1 LEAHALK
8 RTAFA
13 VLSMSVVNPSLT
25 GPSRN
30 ISHTVR
36 LAPYLVETLCELTRA
51 VRDKTH
57 AQTEVSGLLFGT
69 ADEELTIVEALR
81 TFEDT
86 GPRSDLAR
94 RERLDKAFDSAMAL
108 ADEDTELAACRLV
121 GWFSLRSSSGL
132 LSSDVEFHNRHFK
145 QADDLALV
153 VWREADTQVI
163 AELYARTENRML
175 SGSDY
180 RWSSVR
186 LSTELRRVSEPI
198 DLAMRA
204 KVTADSYLRAYRGP
218 EENEKQDDWKKIASS
233 AKRTM
238 LSLIPRRMRGEGYS
252 ITGGAAAQSYA
263 RQLSD
268 TGTIFRRTEGYPE
281 PLTRSTSTAA
291 EPSRVRDVSRM
302 LEPSRAPEPFR
313 AMRYPEGEVSGL
325 PMVIN
330 TPKRR
335 AGVPW
340 LSTALVFVTFSA
352 ITFAVLA
359 VKGTQSGN
367 GKLAQ
372 IMRVIF
378 PSGDLGLHV
387 ETQGD
392 RLLLS
397 WNRRNAAVAAAA
409 DGVLQIFDGTQHRE
423 VRLDGG
429 QVADGSVLYKPVSP
443 DVTFRLEVHGTDRS
457 SAMGSMRVL
466 DATATGRETP
476 VLDLTGSP
484 AAPARTA
491 AAGPPNPIPVPET
504 GQSAAQRVAD
514 KPAAPKNAEPGQV
527 VIYRHPNSTPLTP
540 APVHTIPANSGQ
552 TPSQTAAKQTTGSGT
567 LPVQQPPVDA
577 KANASKPDGASDATP
592 AGNPQLN
599 VAAQPP
605 PHLVPARPDSQRDT
619 QRDTQR
625 QTPAASSLQPPAAGS
640 TINGWDPSV
649 TETPRPTT
657 APETTTPAPTPAA
670 SLDTKPPAF
679 GPPKP
684 LLQVMPNTRS
694 LAPGLITQVTRVE
707 VGVRIDNAGRVMSAH
722 VLNES
727 GNSKAALSQAAV
739 AAARQWTF
747 QPATLQGEK
756 VESEHTIVFEFR
768 PENQ

>member
-1 LEAHALK
+1 
-8 RTAFA
+8 
-13 VLSMSVVNPSLT
+13 MSVVNPSLT
-25 GPSRN
+25 SPSRN

-57 AQTEVSGLLFGT
+57 AQTEVSGLLFGN

-94 RERLDKAFDSAMAL
+94 RERLDKAFDSAMSQ
-108 ADEDTELAACRLV
+108 ADEDAELAECRLV

-204 KVTADSYLRAYRGP
+204 KVTADSYLRAYRDP
-218 EENEKQDDWKKIASS
+218 EENEKREDWKKIASS

-238 LSLIPRRMRGEGYS
+238 LSLIPRRMRGEGPS
-252 ITGGAAAQSYA
+252 ITGGDAVRSYA
-263 RQLSD
+263 RQSLD
-268 TGTIFRRTEGYPE
+268 TGTIFRRTEGYPDA
-281 PLTRSTSTAA
+281 LTRSTSAGA
-291 EPSRVRDVSRM
+291 EPARVRDVSRL
-302 LEPSRAPEPFR
+302 LEPSRAAEPFR

-330 TPKRR
+330 TAKRR
-335 AGVPW
+335 TGVPW

-397 WNRRNAAVAAAA
+397 WNRRNAAVASAA
-409 DGVLQIFDGTQHRE
+409 DGVLQIFDGKQHRE

-429 QVADGSVLYKPVSP
+429 QVADGSVLYKPLSP
-443 DVTFRLEVHGTDRS
+443 DVTFRLEVHGTDQS

-476 VLDLTGSP
+476 VLDLTSSS
-484 AAPARTA
+484 AAPK
-491 AAGPPNPIPVPET
+491 PVPET
-504 GQSAAQRVAD
+504 AQPRAD
-514 KPAAPKNAEPGQV
+514 KTAAAKNAEPKNVEPGQA
-527 VIYRHPNSTPLTP
+527 VIYKNPNTTPVIP
-540 APVHTIPANSGQ
+540 VPVHTSPASTGQ
-552 TPSQTAAKQTTGSGT
+552 TPGGVSSS
-567 LPVQQPPVDA
+567 QPPVDT
-577 KANASKPDGASDATP
+577 KADAPKSERVPDTGPAAATP
-592 AGNPQLN
+592 QQNA
-599 VAAQPP
+599 AAQPP
-605 PHLVPARPDSQRDT
+605 RPVS
-619 QRDTQR
+619 
-625 QTPAASSLQPPAAGS
+625 PQPPGAGS
-640 TINGWDPSV
+640 TINGWDSS
-649 TETPRPTT
+649 
-657 APETTTPAPTPAA
+657 APETTTPIPAA
-670 SLDTKPPAF
+670 AVENRPPAF

-707 VGVRIDNAGRVMSAH
+707 VSVRIDNTGHVMSAH
-722 VLNES
+722 VLNDN
-727 GNSKAALSQAAV
+727 GNTKSALSQAAV
-739 AAARQWTF
+739 SAARQWTF
-747 QPATLQGEK
+747 QPATLQGDK

-768 PENQ
+768 PENQQ

>member
-1 LEAHALK
+1 
-8 RTAFA
+8 
-13 VLSMSVVNPSLT
+13 MSVVNPSLT

-36 LAPYLVETLCELTRA
+36 LAPYLVETLCELIRA

-69 ADEELTIVEALR
+69 ADEDLTIVEALK

-86 GPRSDLAR
+86 GPRSDFAR
-94 RERLDKAFDSAMAL
+94 RERLDKAFDRATSL
-108 ADEDTELAACRLV
+108 AAEDAELAACRLV

-145 QADDLALV
+145 QSDDLALV

-163 AELYARTENRML
+163 AELYARTEDRML
-175 SGSDY
+175 SGNDY

-204 KVTADSYLRAYRGP
+204 KVSSDSYLRAYRGP
-218 EENEKQDDWKKIASS
+218 EENEKREDWKKITSS
-233 AKRTM
+233 AKRTV

-252 ITGGAAAQSYA
+252 ITGGDLDA
-263 RQLSD
+263 
-268 TGTIFRRTEGYPE
+268 GTILRRTEGYGE
-281 PLTRSTSTAA
+281 ALTRSTAGPETG
-291 EPSRVRDVSRM
+291 RVRDVSRM
-302 LEPSRAPEPFR
+302 LEPGGAAEPFR
-313 AMRYPEGEVSGL
+313 AVRYPDDEVSGL

-330 TPKRR
+330 TTRR
-335 AGVPW
+335 RSGVPW

-392 RLLLS
+392 RLLLT
-397 WNRRNAAVAAAA
+397 WNRRNPAVASAA
-409 DGVLQIFDGTQHRE
+409 GGTLQIFDGTQHRE

-429 QVADGSVLYKPVSP
+429 QVSDGSVLYKPLSP
-443 DVTFRLEVHGTDRS
+443 DVTFRLEVHGAGQS

-466 DATATGRETP
+466 DATATGRQTKI
-476 VLDLTGSP
+476 LDLTASP
-484 AAPARTA
+484 TS
-491 AAGPPNPIPVPET
+491 VPET
-504 GQSAAQRVAD
+504 ALPASD
-514 KPAAPKNAEPGQV
+514 KTAPLKNTEPGQAA
-527 VIYRHPNSTPLTP
+527 IHRNPNSTPLMPVPVRP
-540 APVHTIPANSGQ
+540 AAANSGQ
-552 TPSQTAAKQTTGSGT
+552 TPNQNAARQHPPAAGA

-577 KANASKPDGASDATP
+577 DANDSKSERVPEGS
-592 AGNPQLN
+592 PQQN
-599 VAAQPP
+599 AAAQPP
-605 PHLVPARPDSQRDT
+605 PHPV
-619 QRDTQR
+619 
-625 QTPAASSLQPPAAGS
+625 ASQPPGAGS
-640 TINGWDPSV
+640 TINGWAPSV
-649 TETPRPTT
+649 AETPRPT
-657 APETTTPAPTPAA
+657 ASPDTTTPVPAA
-670 SLDTKPPAF
+670 ALDVKPPAF

-707 VGVRIDNAGRVMSAH
+707 VAVRIDNTGRVVSAH

-727 GNSKAALSQAAV
+727 GNTKGALSQAAV
-739 AAARQWTF
+739 NAARQWTF

>member
-8 RTAFA
+8 RTVFA

-94 RERLDKAFDSAMAL
+94 RERLDKVFDSAMAL
-108 ADEDTELAACRLV
+108 ADEDAELAACRLV

-204 KVTADSYLRAYRGP
+204 KVTADSYLRAYQSQ
-218 EENEKQDDWKKIASS
+218 EENQKHWKKIASS

-238 LSLIPRRMRGEGYS
+238 LSLIPRRMRGEAYS
-252 ITGGAAAQSYA
+252 ITGGAAVQSYA
-263 RQLSD
+263 RQSSD

-281 PLTRSTSTAA
+281 PLTRYTTTAA
-291 EPSRVRDVSRM
+291 ETSRVRDVSRP
-302 LEPSRAPEPFR
+302 LEPSRVPEPFR

-340 LSTALVFVTFSA
+340 FSTALVFVTFSA

-397 WNRRNAAVAAAA
+397 WNRRNAAVASAAG
-409 DGVLQIFDGTQHRE
+409 GVLQIFDGTQHRE

-429 QVADGSVLYKPVSP
+429 QVVDGSVLYKPVSP
-443 DVTFRLEVHGTDRS
+443 DVTFRLEVHGTDKS

-476 VLDLTGSP
+476 VPELTGSP
-484 AAPARTA
+484 TAPARTTTS
-491 AAGPPNPIPVPET
+491 GPPNPIPVPET
-504 GQSAAQRVAD
+504 AQRVVD

-527 VIYRHPNSTPLTP
+527 VIYRHPNSTPVAP

-552 TPSQTAAKQTTGSGT
+552 TPTQTVARQTTGSGA

-577 KANASKPDGASDATP
+577 KANASESDRPPDVAA
-592 AGNPQLN
+592 AGSPQLN
-599 VAAQPP
+599 TAAQPP
-605 PHLVPARPDSQRDT
+605 PHSVPPHPDT
-619 QRDTQR
+619 QWDTQR
-625 QTPAASSLQPPAAGS
+625 QTPAASSLQPPVAGS

-649 TETPRPTT
+649 PETPRPTA
-657 APETTTPAPTPAA
+657 APETNKPAPTPAA
-670 SLDTKPPAF
+670 SLGAKPPAF

-707 VGVRIDNAGRVMSAH
+707 VAVRIDNAGRVISAH

>member
-1 LEAHALK
+1 MR
-8 RTAFA
+8 RTSA
-13 VLSMSVVNPSLT
+13 VLSMSVVNSSLT

-94 RERLDKAFDSAMAL
+94 RERLDKAFDSAMSL
-108 ADEDTELAACRLV
+108 ADEDAELAACRLV

-218 EENEKQDDWKKIASS
+218 EENDKHEEWKKIASS
-233 AKRTM
+233 AKRTV
-238 LSLIPRRMRGEGYS
+238 LALIPRRLRGEGGYS
-252 ITGGAAAQSYA
+252 ITGGDPVQSYN
-263 RQLSD
+263 RQSPNSAAMD
-268 TGTIFRRTEGYPE
+268 TGTIFRRGDAYPE
-281 PLTRSTSTAA
+281 AMTRSTAGA
-291 EPSRVRDVSRM
+291 EPSRVRDVSRL
-302 LEPSRAPEPFR
+302 LEPSRSAEPFR
-313 AMRYPEGEVSGL
+313 AARYPEGEVSGL

-335 AGVPW
+335 TGVPW

-359 VKGTQSGN
+359 VKGTQSSN

-397 WNRRNAAVAAAA
+397 WNRRNAAVASAT

-429 QVADGSVLYKPVSP
+429 QVADGSVLYKAVSP
-443 DVTFRLEVHGTDRS
+443 DVTFRLEVHGADQT

-466 DATATGRETP
+466 DATASGRETS
-476 VLDLTGSP
+476 VLDLTNSP
-484 AAPARTA
+484 APPAHA
-491 AAGPPNPIPVPET
+491 AATGPTNPIPVPEP
-504 GQSAAQRVAD
+504 AQ
-514 KPAAPKNAEPGQV
+514 PAVGKTAGTRSAEPGQV
-527 VIYRHPNSTPLTP
+527 AIYRNPSSPP
-540 APVHTIPANSGQ
+540 AATVPIRTN
-552 TPSQTAAKQTTGSGT
+552 PSQTSAQNAPRQTAGAGA
-567 LPVQQPPVDA
+567 LPVQQPPVDVKKSEKTPEA
-577 KANASKPDGASDATP
+577 AP
-592 AGNPQLN
+592 AGSPQQN
-599 VAAQPP
+599 AAVQPP
-605 PHLVPARPDSQRDT
+605 P
-619 QRDTQR
+619 R
-625 QTPAASSLQPPAAGS
+625 QTPSPTSSQPPATGS
-640 TINGWDPSV
+640 TINGWDSSTPL
-649 TETPRPTT
+649 TPRPTT
-657 APETTTPAPTPAA
+657 PETTTPTPAA
-670 SLDTKPPAF
+670 AVETRPPVF

-694 LAPGLITQVTRVE
+694 LAPGVITQVTRVE
-707 VGVRIDNAGRVMSAH
+707 VAVRIDNTGRVMSAH
-722 VLNES
+722 TLNEN
-727 GNSKAALSQAAV
+727 GNSKPALSQAAV

-768 PENQ
+768 PESQ

>member
-1 LEAHALK
+1 MK
-8 RTAFA
+8 RTSA
-13 VLSMSVVNPSLT
+13 VLSMSVVNSSLT

-94 RERLDKAFDSAMAL
+94 RERLDKAFDSAMSL
-108 ADEDTELAACRLV
+108 ADEDAELAACRLV

-218 EENEKQDDWKKIASS
+218 EENDKHEEWKKIASS
-233 AKRTM
+233 AKRTV
-238 LSLIPRRMRGEGYS
+238 LALIPRRMRGEGGGYS
-252 ITGGAAAQSYA
+252 ITGGDPARPYA
-263 RQLSD
+263 RPSPNSLTPNSGTMD
-268 TGTIFRRTEGYPE
+268 TGTIFRRGDAYPE
-281 PLTRSTSTAA
+281 TLPRSTAGA
-291 EPSRVRDVSRM
+291 EPSRVRDVSRL
-302 LEPSRAPEPFR
+302 LEPSRSVEPFR
-313 AMRYPEGEVSGL
+313 AARYPEGEVSGL

-335 AGVPW
+335 TGVPW

-359 VKGTQSGN
+359 VKGTQTGN
-367 GKLAQ
+367 GKLSQ

-397 WNRRNAAVAAAA
+397 WNRRNAAVASAT

-429 QVADGSVLYKPVSP
+429 QVADGSVLYKAVSP
-443 DVTFRLEVHGTDRS
+443 DVTFRLEVHGADQT

-466 DATATGRETP
+466 DATASGRETS
-476 VLDLTGSP
+476 VLDLTNSP
-484 AAPARTA
+484 APPARA
-491 AAGPPNPIPVPET
+491 AATGPPDPIPVPET
-504 GQSAAQRVAD
+504 AQSAAGKTAGT
-514 KPAAPKNAEPGQV
+514 KSAEPGQV
-527 VIYRHPNSTPLTP
+527 AIYRNLSSTP
-540 APVHTIPANSGQ
+540 APVHTVPANTGQ
-552 TPSQTAAKQTTGSGT
+552 TAGQNAPRQTAGAGT
-567 LPVQQPPVDA
+567 LPVQQPPVDV
-577 KANASKPDGASDATP
+577 KKSEKTPETVP
-592 AGNPQLN
+592 AGSPQQS
-599 VAAQPP
+599 AAVQPP
-605 PHLVPARPDSQRDT
+605 
-619 QRDTQR
+619 QR
-625 QTPAASSLQPPAAGS
+625 QTPGAASSQPPLAGS
-640 TINGWDPSV
+640 TINGWDSSAPV
-649 TETPRPTT
+649 TPRPTASPDAT
-657 APETTTPAPTPAA
+657 APIPTPAA
-670 SLDTKPPAF
+670 ALDTKPPVF

-694 LAPGLITQVTRVE
+694 LTPGVITQITRVE
-707 VGVRIDNAGRVMSAH
+707 VAVRIDNTGRVMSAH
-722 VLNES
+722 ALNEN
-727 GNSKAALSQAAV
+727 GNSKPALSQAAV

>member
-1 LEAHALK
+1 
-8 RTAFA
+8 
-13 VLSMSVVNPSLT
+13 MSVVNPSLT
-25 GPSRN
+25 GPSRK

-69 ADEELTIVEALR
+69 ADEDLTTIEALR
-81 TFEDT
+81 TFEDS

-94 RERLDKAFDSAMAL
+94 RERMDKAFDSAMSL
-108 ADEDTELAACRLV
+108 ADEDPELAACRLV

-145 QADDLALV
+145 QPDDLALV

-163 AELYARTENRML
+163 AELYAKTENKML

-204 KVTADSYLRAYRGP
+204 KVTADSYLRAYRGQ
-218 EENEKQDDWKKIASS
+218 EENDKREEWKKITSS
-233 AKRTM
+233 AKRTV
-238 LSLIPRRMRGEGYS
+238 LSLIPRRMRGEDYS
-252 ITGGAAAQSYA
+252 LTGGDSARFSA
-263 RQLSD
+263 RQSPD
-268 TGTIFRRTEGYPE
+268 IFRRTEGYGE
-281 PLTRSTSTAA
+281 TMMRSTTAGA
-291 EPSRVRDVSRM
+291 ETGRVRDVSRM
-302 LEPSRAPEPFR
+302 LEPGRAAEPFR
-313 AMRYPEGEVSGL
+313 AVRYPDGEVSGL

-330 TPKRR
+330 TTRR
-335 AGVPW
+335 RSGVPW

-359 VKGTQSGN
+359 VKGTESGN

-397 WNRRNAAVAAAA
+397 WNRRNPAVASAA
-409 DGVLQIFDGTQHRE
+409 GGILQIFDGTQHRE

-429 QVADGSVLYKPVSP
+429 QVADGSVLYKPLSP
-443 DVTFRLEVHGTDRS
+443 DVTFRLEVRGAGQS

-466 DATATGRETP
+466 DATAAGRETKI
-476 VLDLTGSP
+476 LDLTASP
-484 AAPARTA
+484 ATPARTPA
-491 AAGPPNPIPVPET
+491 TGPPDPIPVPET
-504 GQSAAQRVAD
+504 VQPPAQRAGQPASDKAAQS
-514 KPAAPKNAEPGQV
+514 KNAAPGQTA
-527 VIYRHPNSTPLTP
+527 IYRNPNSTPL
-540 APVHTIPANSGQ
+540 APVPVRAAPVNSGQ
-552 TPSQTAAKQTTGSGT
+552 TASQNAARQPAGAAAI
-567 LPVQQPPVDA
+567 PVQQPPLDA
-577 KANASKPDGASDATP
+577 KANASKSERVPDAS
-592 AGNPQLN
+592 PQQN
-599 VAAQPP
+599 AAAQPP
-605 PHLVPARPDSQRDT
+605 PHPV
-619 QRDTQR
+619 
-625 QTPAASSLQPPAAGS
+625 SLQPPGAGS
-640 TINGWDPSV
+640 TINGWDTSAPA
-649 TETPRPTT
+649 TPRPTASPDTT
-657 APETTTPAPTPAA
+657 APAA
-670 SLDTKPPAF
+670 ALDARPPAF

-707 VGVRIDNAGRVMSAH
+707 VAVRIDNTGRVVSAH

-727 GNSKAALSQAAV
+727 ANTKGALSQAAV
-739 AAARQWTF
+739 NAARQWTF

>member
-1 LEAHALK
+1 
-8 RTAFA
+8 
-13 VLSMSVVNPSLT
+13 M
-25 GPSRN
+25 
-30 ISHTVR
+30 
-36 LAPYLVETLCELTRA
+36 TRA

-94 RERLDKAFDSAMAL
+94 RERLDKAFDSAMSL
-108 ADEDTELAACRLV
+108 ADEDAELAACRLV

-145 QADDLALV
+145 EADDLALV

-163 AELYARTENRML
+163 AELYARTESRML

-204 KVTADSYLRAYRGP
+204 KVTVDSYLRAYRGP
-218 EENEKQDDWKKIASS
+218 EENEKHEDWKRMASS

-252 ITGGAAAQSYA
+252 ITGGDAVRSYA
-263 RQLSD
+263 RQSSD
-268 TGTIFRRTEGYPE
+268 TGTIFRRTAGPSAGQSDGYPE
-281 PLTRSTSTAA
+281 TVARPTSAGPET
-291 EPSRVRDVSRM
+291 SRVRDVSRL
-302 LEPSRAPEPFR
+302 LEPSRAAEPFR

-335 AGVPW
+335 TGVPW

-397 WNRRNAAVAAAA
+397 WNRRNAAVASAAN
-409 DGVLQIFDGTQHRE
+409 GVLQIFDGTQHRE

-429 QVADGSVLYKPVSP
+429 QVADGSV
-443 DVTFRLEVHGTDRS
+443 
-457 SAMGSMRVL
+457 
-466 DATATGRETP
+466 
-476 VLDLTGSP
+476 
-484 AAPARTA
+484 
-491 AAGPPNPIPVPET
+491 
-504 GQSAAQRVAD
+504 
-514 KPAAPKNAEPGQV
+514 
-527 VIYRHPNSTPLTP
+527 
-540 APVHTIPANSGQ
+540 
-552 TPSQTAAKQTTGSGT
+552 
-567 LPVQQPPVDA
+567 
-577 KANASKPDGASDATP
+577 
-592 AGNPQLN
+592 
-599 VAAQPP
+599 
-605 PHLVPARPDSQRDT
+605 
-619 QRDTQR
+619 
-625 QTPAASSLQPPAAGS
+625 
-640 TINGWDPSV
+640 
-649 TETPRPTT
+649 
-657 APETTTPAPTPAA
+657 
-670 SLDTKPPAF
+670 
-679 GPPKP
+679 
-684 LLQVMPNTRS
+684 
-694 LAPGLITQVTRVE
+694 
-707 VGVRIDNAGRVMSAH
+707 
-722 VLNES
+722 
-727 GNSKAALSQAAV
+727 
-739 AAARQWTF
+739 
-747 QPATLQGEK
+747 
-756 VESEHTIVFEFR
+756 
-768 PENQ
+768 

>member
-1 LEAHALK
+1 
-8 RTAFA
+8 
-13 VLSMSVVNPSLT
+13 MSVVNPSLT

-36 LAPYLVETLCELTRA
+36 LAPYLVETLCELARA

-81 TFEDT
+81 TFEDS

-94 RERLDKAFDSAMAL
+94 RERLDKAFESAVSRAEEDS
-108 ADEDTELAACRLV
+108 ELTACRLV

-132 LSSDVEFHNRHFK
+132 LSSDVEFHNRHFT

-153 VWREADTQVI
+153 VWREADTQLI
-163 AELYARTENRML
+163 AELYARTESRLL

-204 KVTADSYLRAYRGP
+204 KVTADSYLRAYRDP
-218 EENEKQDDWKKIASS
+218 EENEKREDWKKIASS

-238 LSLIPRRMRGEGYS
+238 LSLIPKRMRNEGYS
-252 ITGGAAAQSYA
+252 ITGGDAVRPYA
-263 RQLSD
+263 RQSSAGSAGSMD
-268 TGTIFRRTEGYPE
+268 TGTIFRRTDDVYTDRYPAAPTRPAAVAAESARARDMSRLLE
-281 PLTRSTSTAA
+281 PGRAA
-291 EPSRVRDVSRM
+291 EPYRP
-302 LEPSRAPEPFR
+302 L
-313 AMRYPEGEVSGL
+313 RYPDAEVSGL

-330 TPKRR
+330 PPKRR
-335 AGVPW
+335 SGVPW
-340 LSTALVFVTFSA
+340 LSTALVFVTCSA

-359 VKGTQSGN
+359 VKGTETGN

-372 IMRVIF
+372 IMHVIF

-387 ETQGD
+387 ESQGD

-397 WNRRNAAVAAAA
+397 WNRRNAAVASAS

-429 QVADGSVLYKPVSP
+429 QVADGSVLYKPMSQ
-443 DVTFRLEVHGTDRS
+443 DVTFRLEVHGAGQS

-466 DATATGRETP
+466 DATASTRETP
-476 VLDLTGSP
+476 ILDLTNP
-484 AAPARTA
+484 ASVPA
-491 AAGPPNPIPVPET
+491 PNPIPVPDTAARAAAEKAAAAKNEER
-504 GQSAAQRVAD
+504 GQLT
-514 KPAAPKNAEPGQV
+514 
-527 VIYRHPNSTPLTP
+527 IYRNPNPNSTRVVPVPLR
-540 APVHTIPANSGQ
+540 AANAGQ
-552 TPSQTAAKQTTGSGT
+552 TASPPAM
-567 LPVQQPPVDA
+567 QQPPVEA
-577 KANASKPDGASDATP
+577 KANPSKPEKNNDGGA
-592 AGNPQLN
+592 AGNPQQAN
-599 VAAQPP
+599 PQQTATAQPP
-605 PHLVPARPDSQRDT
+605 HPVLATPDTS
-619 QRDTQR
+619 R
-625 QTPAASSLQPPAAGS
+625 QTPAPGASGSPPPNTGS
-640 TINGWDPSV
+640 TINGWDSSAPG
-649 TETPRPTT
+649 TPRPAA
-657 APETTTPAPTPAA
+657 APPLTTPAPV
-670 SLDTKPPAF
+670 LDTKIQAPVF
-679 GPPKP
+679 IPPKP

-694 LAPGLITQVTRVE
+694 LAPGVISQITRVE
-707 VGVRIDNAGRVMSAH
+707 VAVRIDNAGRVLSAH

-727 GNSKAALSQAAV
+727 GSTKGALSAAAV
-739 AAARQWTF
+739 SAARQWTF

-768 PENQ
+768 PEAQQ